1 MTACAP
7 SICQPAVGAWQCFRN
22 PLRAPIIA
30 LRSVAFDVMHEVDG
44 MYASMYVELGTSKSS
59 STSSPFEACRYRSM
73 TTSFIFQT
81 FFWNDVV
88 RAAVI
93 LAGGASFA
101 RSAIVVTVGFQLTP
115 FPLSAS
121 VSCFH
126 SVPPHFGPGAP

>member
-1 MTACAP
+1 
-7 SICQPAVGAWQCFRN
+7 
-22 PLRAPIIA
+22 
-30 LRSVAFDVMHEVDG
+30 
-44 MYASMYVELGTSKSS
+44 
-59 STSSPFEACRYRSM
+59 M

-81 FFWNDVV
+81 FLWNDVV

-93 LAGGASFA
+93 LVGAVSFA

-126 SVPPHFGPGAP
+126 SVPPHLGPAGLEPACAATPATSAAAAAARTTFIFPTSMARFEPQP

>member
-1 MTACAP
+1 
-7 SICQPAVGAWQCFRN
+7 
-22 PLRAPIIA
+22 
-30 LRSVAFDVMHEVDG
+30 
-44 MYASMYVELGTSKSS
+44 
-59 STSSPFEACRYRSM
+59 M

-101 RSAIVVTVGFQLTP
+101 RSGIVVTVGFQLTP

-126 SVPPHFGPGAP
+126 SDPPHFEPGALEATRFAGRAAAALPPALPADCAAAPACAAIPATSAAAAAARTTFMFP